1 MQPHSMWKDE
11 GFHTLD
17 PGQHPAHFKPFIEAV
32 QENHKAIAL
41 VTAWQHEGC
50 HPENL
55 QYTFL
60 EKAIEEAITFTKDD
74 ALKVKGKLKDN
85 TEALNIGYLDRLFV
99 LVDDEITK
107 VDRDL
112 EVQAMLYGG
121 DHLPQLFHVIATS
134 VPKVAGVR
142 KVYKANPYTT
152 NLGYD
157 ANPIP
162 LELATTQLFTTTP
175 AEPGSTAG
183 YEYTPHVHFGTSNLE
198 KQKRTF
204 GGITKSPN
212 SLRTNANA
220 NR

>member
-1 MQPHSMWKDE
+1 MV
-11 GFHTLD
+11 
-17 PGQHPAHFKPFIEAV
+17 A
-32 QENHKAIAL
+32 
-41 VTAWQHEGC
+41 AWQDGTGEGGGC
-50 HPENL
+50 KPNVILTSLNREIS
-55 QYTFL
+55 YPIL
-60 EKAIEEAITFTKDD
+60 ETAIEDAITFTEDE
-74 ALKVKGKLKDN
+74 AMKVKGKGETL
-85 TEALNIGYLDRLFV
+85 ALNIGYLDRLFI
-99 LVDDEITK
+99 LNNNK
-107 VDRDL
+107 VTTIERDL

-142 KVYKANPYTT
+142 KVYKANPYTV